1 MGTKVSITLGDDHG
15 RQTTRV
21 FGMETQALLADYNTE
36 IAAFLTALEAVT
48 DMSCIKATFLIPVA
62 ADPTWAVTADA
73 NKDTGATATGWIDA
87 GSGKKASTK
96 WPGVSYSLVGADG
109 SIAIT
114 AAVATYLAMFEEAG
128 AFTLSDGEQIASW
141 LKASL
146 DG

>member
-1 MGTKVSITLGDDHG
+1 MGVKLAVTLGDDHG

-36 IAAFLTALEAVT
+36 AVSFLTALEAVT
-48 DMSCIKATFLIPVA
+48 DMSCIKASFLIPVA

-73 NKDTGATATGWIDA
+73 NKDTGATASGWINA

-96 WPGVSYSLVGADG
+96 WPGVSYSLVGSDG
-109 SIAIT
+109 SIAISG
-114 AAVATYLAMFEEAG
+114 AVATYLAMFEEAG

-141 LKASL
+141 VRAAL